1 MMIYLCQKTD
11 LNEYDNLLSMW
22 NTIEMTINEIQYSGY
37 GYQKELRIEYL
48 KNMSREYEEKLL
60 NMRKKPFYEELQEPK
75 KLIHDDYPGIEFW
88 NVPDIDKILEK
99 VSEQYYSE

>member
-1 MMIYLCQKTD
+1 M
-11 LNEYDNLLSMW
+11 
-22 NTIEMTINEIQYSGY
+22 
-37 GYQKELRIEYL
+37 

-60 NMRKKPFYEELQEPK
+60 NMRKKPFYEEIQEPK
-75 KLIHDDYPGIEFW
+75 KLIHDDYLGIEFW